1 MAVCIVLTAVGVS
14 ADKEEQDMKIVNTYA
29 DIVCLLATVV
39 SCVLFAT
46 HNVADAIWV
55 GVMALLIGMRA
66 RTE

>member
-1 MAVCIVLTAVGVS
+1 
-14 ADKEEQDMKIVNTYA
+14 MKIKFMYGDV
-29 DIVCLLATVV
+29 ISLLATVA

-46 HNVADAIWV
+46 HNVSDAIWV